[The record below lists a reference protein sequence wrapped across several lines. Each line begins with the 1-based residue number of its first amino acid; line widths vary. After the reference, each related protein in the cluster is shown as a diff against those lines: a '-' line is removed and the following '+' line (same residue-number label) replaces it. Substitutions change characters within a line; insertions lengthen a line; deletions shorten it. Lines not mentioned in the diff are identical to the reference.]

1 MISLSPT
8 KDLSPA
14 RSARLAKV
22 SARVGAAE
30 DVEFDGDCLGDVAA
44 VAAIVGAEA
53 LGEPTQEE
61 TGLEGGEEADEAAG
75 DHEPQPAQT
84 EPEDWGFDIDEMN
97 REWALVLMG
106 SKAVVMREQTVGPI
120 EDRVR
125 VLTVEAFGHLFSNRP
140 TQIRTA
146 RGIKVTTWAK
156 RWMNH
161 RKRRTFH
168 GIEFFPNPDGA
179 EATPGYLNLYR
190 GFSVT
195 PKAKPH
201 GYDVLLDH
209 MLTNI
214 CRGDGE
220 LFTWLFGWF
229 AHLMQRPRERIGTAI
244 VFRGRMGAGK
254 SILGEIMGSL
264 VASHYFLVGDARYI
278 TGNFNAHMAAC
289 LLLQAEEAVWAGDKA
304 AEGRLKDLVT
314 AEIQMI
320 EQKSI
325 DPIRLKNFVR
335 LIMTSNEDWVV
346 PAGKDE
352 RRFAVF
358 DVHPRCAQNHDYF
371 REMRE
376 EMDNG
381 GREALLA
388 DLLAFDLSTVNL
400 RQIPKTEALLEQKM
414 RSLDTVESWWNER
427 LRDGTTKRG
436 GDEWLGEVSIDAL
449 FKDYVT
455 VSDMIGVKRKADKV
469 SFGTKLAKLVPG
481 LSTSRPWMTNEHNV
495 RTRTRCYVLPSLK
508 DCREAFVELLG
519 QDIHWEPS
527 GESGD
532 GS

>member
-1 MISLSPT
+1 MDIDP
-8 KDLSPA
+8 KQRIAAIVD
-14 RSARLAKV
+14 
-22 SARVGAAE
+22 GAAE
-30 DVEFDGDCLGDVAA
+30 VEPEAPLGD
-44 VAAIVGAEA
+44 
-53 LGEPTQEE
+53 PSQEE
-61 TGLEGGEEADEAAG
+61 TGLEGGEEPDAI
-75 DHEPQPAQT
+75 
-84 EPEDWGFDIDEMN
+84 EPEEDGGDEKAGPKDWGFDIDRMN
-97 REWALVLMG
+97 AEWAFVLMG
-106 SKAVVMREQTVGPI
+106 SKAVVVREQTVGPI

-125 VLTVEAFGHLFSNRP
+125 VIGLDAFGAKFLNKP
-140 TQIRTA
+140 TQIMS
-146 RGIKVTTWAK
+146 GGKIKTTTWAK
-156 RWMNH
+156 RWISH
-161 RKRRTFH
+161 SKRRSFD

-190 GFSVT
+190 GFSVV

-214 CRGDGE
+214 CRGDGK
-220 LFTWLFGWF
+220 LFEWLFAWF

-264 VASHYFLVGDARYI
+264 IASHYFLVGDARYI

-388 DLLAFDLSTVNL
+388 DLLAFDLSKVNL
-400 RQIPKTEALLEQKM
+400 RQIPKTAALLEQKF
-414 RSLDTVESWWNER
+414 RSLDTVEAWWAER
-427 LRDGTTKRG
+427 LMDGTTRRG
-436 GDEWLGEVSIDAL
+436 GHEWVREVPIDGL
-449 FKDYVT
+449 FDDYVA
-455 VSDMIGVKRKADKV
+455 VSDKVGIKRKAEKI
-469 SFGTKLAKLVPG
+469 SLGMKLKKLVPG
-481 LSTSRPWMTNEHNV
+481 LEKVRPWVTGEDQHRSRV
-495 RTRTRCYVLPSLK
+495 WCYALPPLDVCRQAFTDAVGQEVDWPK
-508 DCREAFVELLG
+508 DPEGGA
-519 QDIHWEPS
+519 
-527 GESGD
+527 
-532 GS
+532 

>member
-1 MISLSPT
+1 MMSGLSPVKGLT
-8 KDLSPA
+8 PEQKAL
-14 RSARLAKV
+14 LAKV
-22 SARVGAAE
+22 SAVVDGAAE
-30 DVEFDGDCLGDVAA
+30 VEAEASLGDP
-44 VAAIVGAEA
+44 
-53 LGEPTQEE
+53 LQEE
-61 TGLEGGEEADEAAG
+61 TGLEGGEEPDAI
-75 DHEPQPAQT
+75 
-84 EPEDWGFDIDEMN
+84 EPEDDGGDENAGPKDWGFDIDRMN
-97 REWALVLMG
+97 AEWAFVLMG
-106 SKAVVMREQTVGPI
+106 SKAVVVREQTVGPI

-125 VLTVEAFGHLFSNRP
+125 VIGLDAFGAKFLNKP
-140 TQIRTA
+140 TQIMS
-146 RGIKVTTWAK
+146 GGKIKTTTFAK
-156 RWMNH
+156 RWISH
-161 RKRRTFH
+161 SKRRSFD

-214 CRGDGE
+214 CRGDGK
-220 LFTWLFGWF
+220 LFEWLFGWF

-264 VASHYFLVGDARYI
+264 IASHYFLVGDARYI

-388 DLLAFDLSTVNL
+388 DLLAFDLSKVNL

-436 GDEWLGEVSIDAL
+436 GTEWVQQVSIDAM
-449 FKDYVT
+449 FNDYVA
-455 VSDMIGVKRKADKV
+455 VSDKIGVKRKADKV
-469 SFGTKLAKLVPG
+469 SFGMKLGKLVPG
-481 LSTSRPWMTNEHNV
+481 LATSRPWMTNEHNV
-495 RTRTRCYVLPSLK
+495 RERTRCYVLPSLAQ
-508 DCREAFVELLG
+508 CRAAFDELLG
-519 QDIHWEPS
+519 QAIAWEVDPD
-527 GESGD
+527 GD
-532 GS
+532 G